1 MRYARLGDLLVK
13 SGTISEEQLKE
24 ALSLQS
30 GTGERLGSVLQ
41 EHGIITEKQ
50 LIDTLMSQLGVEFV
64 DLNTYHIPAEM
75 AQILP
80 KSIAKKHMVVPI
92 RATRNDVHL
101 AMADPL
107 NFVAVE
113 EVRAVTRRRVIPVI
127 AAAASVERAVQN
139 LYSNQGAMQAI
150 EDMQR
155 DLLGSQYGAAAL
167 AQPQSMTVDE
177 DEADAAPA
185 IRLVNSI
192 IDRACTEGASDIH
205 MEPGEDSM
213 TIRMRIDG
221 ALRAIIPVPRELQS
235 SVISRLKIMAR
246 MDIAQ
251 KLIPQDGRAN
261 VTVRQETLDLRIST
275 LPTIH
280 GEKVVIRLLRK
291 TPELAT
297 LEGIGLE
304 GDNRER
310 FCRLVDN
317 ATEGV
322 ILMVGPTGSGKTSTL
337 YAMIDRLKS
346 EEVNLVS
353 LEDPVEYHID
363 GVCQVQI
370 NDKTGLTFASVL
382 RSVLRQDPDIIAVG
396 EIRDGETAEI
406 AMRAAMTGHL
416 VLSTI
421 HTNNAVSSIDRLLD
435 IGVEPYL
442 IAGAVKG
449 IVSQRLLRKVCPHC
463 KKPYASTAE
472 EQEALAAAAKSKA
485 EELLAQ
491 WQSGEATE
499 DSFAALASAE
509 SEDGGSKSN
518 GGLYTNVYQGQMVE
532 TFNDWCF
539 NASRKPSD
547 TGIVETDYG
556 AHVMYFVGTGL
567 PRWQTQVTE
576 TLRSSDYSAWEEGLA
591 ANSAISRSDFGMGFV
606 G

>member
-1 MRYARLGDLLVK
+1 MAMKYNRLGDMLVE
-13 SGTISEEQLKE
+13 SGAITEAQLKQ
-24 ALSLQS
+24 ALELQAGS
-30 GTGERLGSVLQ
+30 GERLGTVLQ
-41 EHGIITEKQ
+41 AHGFITERQ
-50 LIDTLMSQLGVEFV
+50 LIDTLMNQVGVEYV
-64 DLNTYHIPAEM
+64 DLNSLSIPSEM

-80 KSIAKKHMVVPI
+80 KNVAKKHMVVPVKAS
-92 RATRNDVHL
+92 RTDVHL

-113 EVRAVTRRRVIPVI
+113 EVRAITRRRVIPLI
-127 AAAASVERAVQN
+127 ATAAAVERAVQN
-139 LYSNQGAMQAI
+139 LYSNQGAMRAI
-150 EDMQR
+150 EEMQR
-155 DLLGSQYGAAAL
+155 DLIGGQYGASALGAAGG
-167 AQPQSMTVDE
+167 QSVAVDE

-192 IDRACTEGASDIH
+192 IDRAYTERASDIH
-205 MEPGEDSM
+205 MEPGEDHM
-213 TIRMRIDG
+213 AIRMRIDG
-221 ALRAIIPVPRELQS
+221 ALRTIIQVPRELQS
-235 SVISRLKIMAR
+235 SVISRMKIMAR

-251 KLIPQDGRAN
+251 KAVPQDGRAN
-261 VTVRQETLDLRIST
+261 VTVRQETVDLRIST

-304 GDNRER
+304 GGNRER
-310 FCRLVDN
+310 FRELVDN
-317 ATEGV
+317 STEGV

-363 GVCQVQI
+363 GACQVQI
-370 NDKTGLTFASVL
+370 NEKTGLTFASVL

-416 VLSTI
+416 VLSTV

-463 KKPYASTAE
+463 RKPYKPSAE
-472 EQEALAAAAKSKA
+472 EAEALGLEA
-485 EELLAQ
+485 
-491 WQSGEATE
+491 GEYIFYKGE
-499 DSFAALASAE
+499 GCGE
-509 SEDGGSKSN
+509 
-518 GGLYTNVYQGQMVE
+518 
-532 TFNDWCF
+532 CF
-539 NASRKPSD
+539 
-547 TGIVETDYG
+547 
-556 AHVMYFVGTGL
+556 GTGYRGRTGVFEIL
-567 PRWQTQVTE
+567 TINPAIRRAIHARSLKELETAVEAADFHPIMENCRKLVLDGVT
-576 TLRSSDYSAWEEGLA
+576 SSEEVHRVLG
-591 ANSAISRSDFGMGFV
+591 GG
-606 G
+606 

>member
-1 MRYARLGDLLVK
+1 MKYVKLGDLLVK
-13 SGTISEEQLKE
+13 SGDITQAQLDQ
-24 ALSLQS
+24 ALALQE
-30 GTGERLGSVLQ
+30 GTGERLGTILQ
-41 EHGIITEKQ
+41 KHGFISERQ
-50 LIDTLMSQLGVEFV
+50 LIDTLMSQLGVEFI
-64 DLNTYHIPAEM
+64 DLNTCAIPPEM
-75 AQILP
+75 AQLLP
-80 KSIAKKHMVVPI
+80 KSLAKKHMVVPVK
-92 RATRNDVHL
+92 ATRSEVWL
-101 AMADPL
+101 AMSDPL
-107 NFVAVE
+107 NFMAVE
-113 EVRAVTRRRVIPVI
+113 EVGAVTRRRVVPVI
-127 AAAASVERAVQN
+127 AASAAVERAVQN

-280 GEKVVIRLLRK
+280 GEKVVIRLL
-291 TPELAT
+291 ELAT

-304 GDNRER
+304 GGNRER

-317 ATEGV
+317 TTEGV

-353 LEDPVEYHID
+353 LEDPVEYHIG

-370 NDKTGLTFASVL
+370 NDKTGLTFANVL

-463 KKPYASTAE
+463 KKPYTPSLE
-472 EQEALAAAAKSKA
+472 EQ
-485 EELLAQ
+485 
-491 WQSGEATE
+491 
-499 DSFAALASAE
+499 AAL
-509 SEDGGSKSN
+509 
-518 GGLYTNVYQGQMVE
+518 GLEPGDYRFYKGAGCGE
-532 TFNDWCF
+532 CF
-539 NASRKPSD
+539 
-547 TGIVETDYG
+547 
-556 AHVMYFVGTGL
+556 GTGYRGRTGSFEIL
-567 PRWQTQVTE
+567 SINP
-576 TLRSSDYSAWEEGLA
+576 
-591 ANSAISRSDFGMGFV
+591 AIRRAIHSRSLKELEAAMELTDFHPMIENCRKLVLDGLTSSEEVQRVLG
-606 G
+606 GG

>member
-1 MRYARLGDLLVK
+1 MKYVKLGDLLIK
-13 SGTISEEQLKE
+13 SGDISPAQLEE
-24 ALSLQS
+24 ALKLQEGS
-30 GTGERLGSVLQ
+30 GERLGAILQ
-41 EHGIITEKQ
+41 KHGFITERQ

-64 DLNTYHIPAEM
+64 DLNTYAIPPEM
-75 AQILP
+75 AQLLP
-80 KSIAKKHMVVPI
+80 KSLAKKHMVIPVK
-92 RATRNDVHL
+92 ATRSEVWL

-107 NFVAVE
+107 NFMAVE
-113 EVRAVTRRRVIPVI
+113 EVGAVTRRRVVPVI
-127 AAAASVERAVQN
+127 AASAAVERAVQN
-139 LYSNQGAMQAI
+139 LYNNQGAMQAI

-155 DLLGSQYGAAAL
+155 DLLGSQYGGGAV

-235 SVISRLKIMAR
+235 SVISRMKIMAR

-251 KLIPQDGRAN
+251 KQIPQDGRAV
-261 VTVRQETLDLRIST
+261 VTVRQESLDLRIST

-304 GDNRER
+304 GENRER
-310 FCRLVDN
+310 FCGLVDS
-317 ATEGV
+317 AREGV

-337 YAMIDRLKS
+337 YTMIDRLKS

-370 NDKTGLTFASVL
+370 NDKTGLTFANVL

-421 HTNNAVSSIDRLLD
+421 HTNSAVSSIDRLLD

-463 KKPYASTAE
+463 KKPYTPSLE
-472 EQEALAAAAKSKA
+472 EQ
-485 EELLAQ
+485 
-491 WQSGEATE
+491 
-499 DSFAALASAE
+499 AAL
-509 SEDGGSKSN
+509 
-518 GGLYTNVYQGQMVE
+518 GLEPGDYRFYKGAGCGE
-532 TFNDWCF
+532 CF
-539 NASRKPSD
+539 
-547 TGIVETDYG
+547 
-556 AHVMYFVGTGL
+556 GTGYRGRTGSFEIL
-567 PRWQTQVTE
+567 SINP
-576 TLRSSDYSAWEEGLA
+576 
-591 ANSAISRSDFGMGFV
+591 AIRRAIHSRSLKELEAAMELTDFHPMIENCRKLVLDGLTSSEEVQRVLG
-606 G
+606 GG

>member
-1 MRYARLGDLLVK
+1 MKYIRLGDLLVK
-13 SGTISEEQLKE
+13 SGIITQAQLDE
-24 ALSLQS
+24 ALKLQED
-30 GTGERLGSVLQ
+30 TGERLGTVLQ
-41 EHGIITEKQ
+41 KHGFITEKQ
-50 LIDTLMSQLGVEFV
+50 LIDTLMSQLGVEFI
-64 DLNTYHIPAEM
+64 DLNGYNIPSEM

-80 KSIAKKHMVVPI
+80 KSIAKKHGVVPI
-92 RATRNDVHL
+92 RVTRTDVYL

-107 NFVAVE
+107 NFVAIE
-113 EVRAVTRRRVIPVI
+113 EVRSVTRRRVIPLI
-127 AAAASVERAVQN
+127 AASAAVDRAVQN
-139 LYSNQGAMQAI
+139 LYSNQGAMRAI

-155 DLLGSQYGAAAL
+155 DLLQYGADPAAL
-167 AQPQSMTVDE
+167 VQSMAVDE

-221 ALRAIIPVPRELQS
+221 TLRPIIPVPRKLQNA
-235 SVISRLKIMAR
+235 VISRLKIMAR

-251 KLIPQDGRAN
+251 KLLPQDGRAN

-275 LPTIH
+275 LPTIY

-304 GDNRER
+304 GENRER
-310 FCRLVDN
+310 LRDLVDHT
-317 ATEGV
+317 TEGV

-337 YAMIDRLKS
+337 YAIIDRLKS

-363 GVCQVQI
+363 GVCQVQV
-370 NDKTGLTFASVL
+370 NEKTGLTFASAL

-416 VLSTI
+416 VLSTV
-421 HTNNAVSSIDRLLD
+421 HTNNAVSSVDRLLD
-435 IGVEPYL
+435 IGVEAYL

-449 IVSQRLLRKVCPHC
+449 IVSQRLVRRLCPRC
-463 KKPYASTAE
+463 KKPYTPPPE
-472 EQEALAAAAKSKA
+472 ELAALGM
-485 EELLAQ
+485 EPGDYTFYR
-491 WQSGEATE
+491 GEGCGE
-499 DSFAALASAE
+499 
-509 SEDGGSKSN
+509 
-518 GGLYTNVYQGQMVE
+518 
-532 TFNDWCF
+532 CF
-539 NASRKPSD
+539 
-547 TGIVETDYG
+547 
-556 AHVMYFVGTGL
+556 GTGYRGRTGAFEIL
-567 PRWQTQVTE
+567 EVTSDMRRAIHA
-576 TLRSSDYSAWEEGLA
+576 RSLKELERAVEGANFQPIMANCRRLILDGVTSVEEVQRVLG
-591 ANSAISRSDFGMGFV
+591 DV
-606 G
+606 

>member
-1 MRYARLGDLLVK
+1 MKYVKLGDLLIK
-13 SGTISEEQLKE
+13 SGDISPAQLEE
-24 ALSLQS
+24 ALKLQEDS
-30 GTGERLGSVLQ
+30 GERLGAILQ
-41 EHGIITEKQ
+41 KHGFITERQ

-64 DLNTYHIPAEM
+64 DLNTYAIPPEM
-75 AQILP
+75 AQLLP
-80 KSIAKKHMVVPI
+80 KSLAKKHMVIPVK
-92 RATRNDVHL
+92 ATRSEVWL

-107 NFVAVE
+107 NFMAVE
-113 EVRAVTRRRVIPVI
+113 EVGAVTRRRVVPVI
-127 AAAASVERAVQN
+127 AASAAVERAVQN
-139 LYSNQGAMQAI
+139 LYNNQGAMQAI

-155 DLLGSQYGAAAL
+155 DLLGSQYGGGGA

-221 ALRAIIPVPRELQS
+221 ALRAIIPVPRELQN
-235 SVISRLKIMAR
+235 SVISRMKIMAR

-251 KLIPQDGRAN
+251 KQVPQDGRAV
-261 VTVRQETLDLRIST
+261 VTVRQESLDLRIST

-280 GEKVVIRLLRK
+280 GEKVVVRLLRK

-304 GDNRER
+304 GENRER

-337 YAMIDRLKS
+337 YTMIDRLKS

-363 GVCQVQI
+363 GACQVQI
-370 NDKTGLTFASVL
+370 NDKTGLTFANVL

-421 HTNNAVSSIDRLLD
+421 HTNNALSSIDRLLD

-463 KKPYASTAE
+463 KKPYTPSLE
-472 EQEALAAAAKSKA
+472 EQ
-485 EELLAQ
+485 
-491 WQSGEATE
+491 
-499 DSFAALASAE
+499 AAL
-509 SEDGGSKSN
+509 
-518 GGLYTNVYQGQMVE
+518 GLEPGDYRFYKGE
-532 TFNDWCF
+532 GCGECF
-539 NASRKPSD
+539 
-547 TGIVETDYG
+547 
-556 AHVMYFVGTGL
+556 GTGYRGRTGSFEIL
-567 PRWQTQVTE
+567 TINP
-576 TLRSSDYSAWEEGLA
+576 
-591 ANSAISRSDFGMGFV
+591 AIRRAIHSRSLKELEAAMELTDFHPMIENCRKLVLDGLTSSEEVQRVLG
-606 G
+606 GG

>member
-1 MRYARLGDLLVK
+1 MKYAKLGDLLIK
-13 SGTISEEQLKE
+13 SGDITQAQLDE
-24 ALSLQS
+24 ALKLQEGS
-30 GTGERLGSVLQ
+30 GERLGTVLQ
-41 EHGIITEKQ
+41 KHGFITERQ

-64 DLNTYHIPAEM
+64 DLNSYAIPPEM
-75 AQILP
+75 AQLLP
-80 KSIAKKHMVVPI
+80 KNLAKKHMIVPI
-92 RATRNDVHL
+92 KATRSEVWL

-107 NFVAVE
+107 NFMAVE
-113 EVRAVTRRRVIPVI
+113 EAGAVTRRRVVPVI
-127 AAAASVERAVQN
+127 AASAAVERAVQN

-155 DLLGSQYGAAAL
+155 DLLGSQYGGGTV

-221 ALRAIIPVPRELQS
+221 ALRAIIPVPRELQN
-235 SVISRLKIMAR
+235 SVISRMKIMAR

-251 KLIPQDGRAN
+251 KQIPQDGRAN

-317 ATEGV
+317 STEGV

-363 GVCQVQI
+363 GICQVQI
-370 NDKTGLTFASVL
+370 NEKTGLTFANVL

-449 IVSQRLLRKVCPHC
+449 IVSQRLVRRVCPHC
-463 KKPYASTAE
+463 RKPYTPSLE
-472 EQEALAAAAKSKA
+472 EQAALGLPAGDYLFYKGTGCGECFGTGYRGRVGAFEILPVNPAIRRAIHSRSLKELEAAMAAADFHPILENCRKLVLDGVTSS
-485 EELLAQ
+485 EEVHRVL
-491 WQSGEATE
+491 
-499 DSFAALASAE
+499 
-509 SEDGGSKSN
+509 GG
-518 GGLYTNVYQGQMVE
+518 
-532 TFNDWCF
+532 
-539 NASRKPSD
+539 
-547 TGIVETDYG
+547 I
-556 AHVMYFVGTGL
+556 
-567 PRWQTQVTE
+567 
-576 TLRSSDYSAWEEGLA
+576 
-591 ANSAISRSDFGMGFV
+591 
-606 G
+606 

>member
-1 MRYARLGDLLVK
+1 MGDLLVK
-13 SGTISEEQLKE
+13 SGDITAEQLE
-24 ALSLQS
+24 QALKLQEDS
-30 GTGERLGSVLQ
+30 GERIGTILQ
-41 EHGIITEKQ
+41 EHGFITEKQ
-50 LIDTLMSQLGVEFV
+50 LISTLMSQLGVEFI
-64 DLNTYHIPAEM
+64 DLNGCAIPPEM
-75 AQILP
+75 AQLLP
-80 KSIAKKHMVVPI
+80 KSIAKKHMVAPVK
-92 RATRNDVHL
+92 ATRTELWL

-107 NFVAVE
+107 NFMAME
-113 EVRAVTRRRVIPVI
+113 EIQAVTRRRVIPLI
-127 AAAASVERAVQN
+127 ASSAAVERAVQN

-155 DLLGSQYGAAAL
+155 DLMGSQYGGTVPLPGMAVA
-167 AQPQSMTVDE
+167 VDE
-177 DEADAAPA
+177 DETDAAPA

-221 ALRAIIPVPRELQS
+221 ALRSIIPVPRELQS

-251 KLIPQDGRAN
+251 KNIPQDGRAN
-261 VTVRQETLDLRIST
+261 ATVRQENLDLRIST
-275 LPTIH
+275 LPTIY
-280 GEKVVIRLLRK
+280 GEKVVVRLLRK
-291 TPELAT
+291 APELST

-310 FCRLVDN
+310 FCRLVDH
-317 ATEGV
+317 TSEGV

-353 LEDPVEYHID
+353 LEDPVEYHIG

-370 NDKTGLTFASVL
+370 NEKTGLTFASVL

-421 HTNNAVSSIDRLLD
+421 HTNSAVSSIDRLLD

-449 IVSQRLLRKVCPHC
+449 IVSQRLLRRVCPHC
-463 KKPYASTAE
+463 KKPYTPSAE
-472 EQEALAAAAKSKA
+472 EAAA
-485 EELLAQ
+485 LGLAP
-491 WQSGEATE
+491 GDYTFYKGAGC
-499 DSFAALASAE
+499 
-509 SEDGGSKSN
+509 SE
-518 GGLYTNVYQGQMVE
+518 
-532 TFNDWCF
+532 CF
-539 NASRKPSD
+539 
-547 TGIVETDYG
+547 
-556 AHVMYFVGTGL
+556 GTGYRGRTGAFEIL
-567 PRWQTQVTE
+567 QINP
-576 TLRSSDYSAWEEGLA
+576 
-591 ANSAISRSDFGMGFV
+591 AIRRAVHSRSLKELEAAVAGADFHPMLENCRQLVLNGVTSADEAARVLG
-606 G
+606 GG